1 MNTLKKIE
9 CFACHK
15 PLGLEPAQKIG
26 KNEECE
32 YCYASIHSCRMCS
45 FYDAKAYNQCREPS
59 AERIVEKE
67 KANYCDYFVLQSHC
81 ADGNEQLSENLNKFN
96 SLFKN

>member
-1 MNTLKKIE
+1 MNQSKKCE
-9 CFACHK
+9 CFSCHK
-15 PLGLEPAQKIG
+15 TLSLEAGQKVS

-32 YCYASIHSCRMCS
+32 YCYASIHSCRMCN
-45 FYDAKAYNQCREPS
+45 FYDASAYNQCREPS

-67 KANYCDYFVLQSHC
+67 KANYCDYFVLQAHSPNG
-81 ADGNEQLSENLNKFN
+81 DEQKSELLNKFN